1 MQSSWLAG
9 AYEGEGAPI
18 PSQIADQLRGQRFKN
33 FKSFRE
39 TLWKPVA
46 QDSEL
51 APHFDYS
58 ALATM
63 KNGRAPIVKES
74 DQRGKRIRFE
84 LHHKTYISA
93 NGEVYGIDNIA
104 ILTPKNHFN
113 THKEQ
118 KR

>member
-1 MQSSWLAG
+1 
-9 AYEGEGAPI
+9 
-18 PSQIADQLRGQRFKN
+18 
-33 FKSFRE
+33 
-39 TLWKPVA
+39 
-46 QDSEL
+46 
-51 APHFDYS
+51 
-58 ALATM
+58 M

-104 ILTPKNHFN
+104 ILTPKNHIN